1 MIKLLIVEDDL
12 LLNEA
17 YRRKF
22 GSIYDL
28 KIELSGADGVKTAI
42 SWEPDIIVL
51 DLFLPGK
58 INGLDALQA
67 IRQEK
72 KLQKTP
78 IMVVTNLPDAVD
90 RVMSLGATKCWM
102 KTDVD
107 LNNIAEDIE
116 ELIEKRM

>member
-1 MIKLLIVEDDL
+1 MVKLLIVEDDL

-22 GSIYDL
+22 GGIYDL
-28 KIELSGADGVKTAI
+28 KIELNGADGIKTAVG
-42 SWEPDIIVL
+42 WEPDIIVL

-58 INGLDALQA
+58 FNGIDVLQA
-67 IRQEK
+67 IRKEK
-72 KLQKTP
+72 KLLKTP
-78 IMVVTNLPDAVD
+78 VMVVTNLPDVVD

-107 LNNIAEDIE
+107 LNSIAEDIE
-116 ELIEKRM
+116 GLIEKDM

>member
-1 MIKLLIVEDDL
+1 MVKLLIVEDDL

-28 KIELSGADGVKTAI
+28 RIEVNGVDGVKAAI
-42 SWEPDIIVL
+42 AWEPDVIVL

-58 INGLDALQA
+58 INGLDVLKAV
-67 IRQEK
+67 RQEK

-107 LNNIAEDIE
+107 LNSIAEDLE
-116 ELIEKRM
+116 ELIEKKI